1 MKKNNL
7 KLVESIVKEGQEKG
21 QFRTDVNVALLS
33 PMIIGSLL
41 YFNMNKVLYGDLFN
55 LKTEEDFDNYIKNEL
70 TQHIQKTIKA
80 LLLNEK

>member
-1 MKKNNL
+1 
-7 KLVESIVKEGQEKG
+7 
-21 QFRTDVNVALLS
+21 
-33 PMIIGSLL
+33 
-41 YFNMNKVLYGDLFN
+41 MNKVLYGDLFN